1 MVEMGIIYEIKHFI
15 TLTLL
20 IQTCWMKLMY
30 RNSKTDYMWWVSH
43 LVGVASVGVTFGGCC
58 EIHKLLSDSKVGLKT
73 AYPTVQHNEQSKN
86 GQRLNTRM
94 PV

>member
-43 LVGVASVGVTFGGCC
+43 LVGVARFTNCFQ
-58 EIHKLLSDSKVGLKT
+58 I
-73 AYPTVQHNEQSKN
+73 
-86 GQRLNTRM
+86 QRWA
-94 PV
+94 

>member
-1 MVEMGIIYEIKHFI
+1 MLHLVGVTFGGCCI
-15 TLTLL
+15 
-20 IQTCWMKLMY
+20 
-30 RNSKTDYMWWVSH
+30 WWVLH
-43 LVGVASVGVTFGGCC
+43 LVGVALVGVSFGGCC